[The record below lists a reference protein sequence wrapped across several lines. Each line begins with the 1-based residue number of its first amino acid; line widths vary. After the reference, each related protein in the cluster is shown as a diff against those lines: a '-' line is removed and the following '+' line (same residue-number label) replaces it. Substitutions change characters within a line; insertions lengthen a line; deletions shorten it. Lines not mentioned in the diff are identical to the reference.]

1 MTGWTTKTTTMIEK
15 ITSCDKI
22 EFVAP
27 YSVQCRQRISLVED
41 GNELAASFHR
51 SVMHPDSDWSQ
62 AEPNV
67 QAICNAVFTDAV
79 KADWAAKQAADAA
92 ALAID
97 GASVDASDETPT
109 EA

>member
-1 MTGWTTKTTTMIEK
+1 M
-15 ITSCDKI
+15 
-22 EFVAP
+22 
-27 YSVQCRQRISLVED
+27 Q
-41 GNELAASFHR
+41 
-51 SVMHPDSDWSQ
+51 PDSDWSQ

-92 ALAID
+92 ALATD
-97 GASVDASDETPT
+97 GASNAETPT

>member
-1 MTGWTTKTTTMIEK
+1 MIEK

-51 SVMHPDSDWSQ
+51 SVMHPDSDWSECE
-62 AEPNV
+62 ANV
-67 QAICNAVFTDAV
+67 QAICNAVFTDEV
-79 KADWAAKQAADAA
+79 KQQWADKQAADAA
-92 ALAID
+92 ALATD
-97 GASVDASDETPT
+97 GASNAETPT

>member
-1 MTGWTTKTTTMIEK
+1 MIEK

-22 EFVAP
+22 EFVVP
-27 YSVQCRQRISLVED
+27 YSVQCRQRISLVEE
-41 GNELAASFHR
+41 GQELAASFHR

-62 AEPNV
+62 AESNV

-92 ALAID
+92 EMATE
-97 GASVDASDETPT
+97 SASDAPAEEPAA
-109 EA
+109 E

>member
-1 MTGWTTKTTTMIEK
+1 MIEK

-27 YSVQCRQRISLVED
+27 YSVQCRQRISLVEE
-41 GNELAASFHR
+41 GQELAASFHR
-51 SVMHPDSDWSQ
+51 MVMHPDSDWSECE
-62 AEPNV
+62 ANV

-92 ALAID
+92 EMATD
-97 GASVDASDETPT
+97 GASAGTADETPT
-109 EA
+109 E

>member
-1 MTGWTTKTTTMIEK
+1 MIEK

-51 SVMHPDSDWSQ
+51 SVMHPDSDWSECE
-62 AEPNV
+62 ANV
-67 QAICNAVFTDAV
+67 QAICNAVFTDEV
-79 KADWAAKQAADAA
+79 KQQWADKLAADAA
-92 ALAID
+92 ALATD
-97 GASVDASDETPT
+97 GASDATPT
-109 EA
+109 DNA

>member
-1 MTGWTTKTTTMIEK
+1 MIEK
-15 ITSCDKI
+15 ITKCDKI

-27 YSVQCRQRISLVED
+27 YSVQCRQRISLVEE
-41 GNELAASFHR
+41 GQELAASFHR

-62 AEPNV
+62 AEANV

-92 ALAID
+92 QMATD
-97 GASVDASDETPT
+97 GATAGTADEPAAT
-109 EA
+109 E

>member
-1 MTGWTTKTTTMIEK
+1 MIEK
-15 ITSCDKI
+15 KTYCDKI
-22 EFVAP
+22 EFVPPFA
-27 YSVQCRQRISLVED
+27 VQCRKRISVVED
-41 GNELAASFHR
+41 GTELAASFER
-51 SVMHPDSDWSQ
+51 CVMQPDSDCQ

-92 ALAID
+92 EMATEPE
-97 GASVDASDETPT
+97 SVVTETPT

>member
-1 MTGWTTKTTTMIEK
+1 MIEK

-51 SVMHPDSDWSQ
+51 SVMHPDSDWSECE
-62 AEPNV
+62 ANV
-67 QAICNAVFTDAV
+67 QAICNAVFTDEV
-79 KADWAAKQAADAA
+79 KQQWADKLAADEAA
-92 ALAID
+92 MATES
-97 GASVDASDETPT
+97 ASAGTAEEPAAT
-109 EA
+109 E

>member
-1 MTGWTTKTTTMIEK
+1 MIEK

-92 ALAID
+92 QMTTD
-97 GASVDASDETPT
+97 GASGVTADAPT
-109 EA
+109 DNA

>member
-1 MTGWTTKTTTMIEK
+1 MIEK
-15 ITSCDKI
+15 ITKCDKI

-27 YSVQCRQRISLVED
+27 FSVQCRQRISLVED

-51 SVMHPDSDWSQ
+51 SVMHPDSDWSECE
-62 AEPNV
+62 ANV
-67 QAICNAVFTDAV
+67 QAICNAVFTDSV

-92 ALAID
+92 QMSID
-97 GASVDASDETPT
+97 GASTDAADEPSAP

>member
-1 MTGWTTKTTTMIEK
+1 MIEK

-51 SVMHPDSDWSQ
+51 RVMHPDSDWSECE
-62 AEPNV
+62 ANV
-67 QAICNAVFTDAV
+67 QAICNAVFTDEV
-79 KADWAAKQAADAA
+79 KQQWADKQAADAA
-92 ALAID
+92 ALATD
-97 GASVDASDETPT
+97 GASDAETPT

>member
-1 MTGWTTKTTTMIEK
+1 MIEK

-67 QAICNAVFTDAV
+67 QAICNAVFTDSV

-92 ALAID
+92 QMTTD
-97 GASVDASDETPT
+97 GASDATPT
-109 EA
+109 DNA

>member
-1 MTGWTTKTTTMIEK
+1 MIEK

-67 QAICNAVFTDAV
+67 QAICNAVFTDSV

-92 ALAID
+92 QMTTD
-97 GASVDASDETPT
+97 GASVDASDAPT
-109 EA
+109 ATE

>member
-1 MTGWTTKTTTMIEK
+1 MIEK
-15 ITSCDKI
+15 ITKCDKI

-41 GNELAASFHR
+41 GQELAASFHR

-67 QAICNAVFTDAV
+67 QAICNAVFTDQV

-92 ALAID
+92 ALATD
-97 GASVDASDETPT
+97 GASNAPADEPAAT
-109 EA
+109 E

>member
-1 MTGWTTKTTTMIEK
+1 MIEK

-51 SVMHPDSDWSQ
+51 SVMHPDSDWSECE
-62 AEPNV
+62 ANV

-79 KADWAAKQAADAA
+79 KAEWEAKKAADAA
-92 ALAID
+92 EEATEPESTD
-97 GASVDASDETPT
+97 TPDAPD
-109 EA
+109 A

>member
-1 MTGWTTKTTTMIEK
+1 MIEK

-92 ALAID
+92 EMATE
-97 GASVDASDETPT
+97 SASDAPADEPAAT
-109 EA
+109 E

>member
-1 MTGWTTKTTTMIEK
+1 MIEK

-41 GNELAASFHR
+41 GQELAASFHR
-51 SVMHPDSDWSQ
+51 MVMHPDSDWSQ

-79 KADWAAKQAADAA
+79 KADWADKLAADEAA
-92 ALAID
+92 MNVD
-97 GASVDASDETPT
+97 GASTGTPADEPAAT
-109 EA
+109 E

>member
-1 MTGWTTKTTTMIEK
+1 MIEK

-51 SVMHPDSDWSQ
+51 SVMHPDSDWSECE
-62 AEPNV
+62 ANV
-67 QAICNAVFTDAV
+67 QAICNAVFTDEV
-79 KADWAAKQAADAA
+79 KQQWADKLAADAA
-92 ALAID
+92 ALATD
-97 GASVDASDETPT
+97 GASTGTPT
-109 EA
+109 DNA

>member
-1 MTGWTTKTTTMIEK
+1 MIEK
-15 ITSCDKI
+15 IIKCDKI
-22 EFVAP
+22 EFVPP
-27 YSVQCRQRISLVED
+27 YAVQCRKRISVVED
-41 GNELAASFHR
+41 GNELAASFER
-51 SVMHPDSDWSQ
+51 CVMHPDSDWSQ

-92 ALAID
+92 ELATEPE
-97 GASVDASDETPT
+97 SVVTETPT

>member
-1 MTGWTTKTTTMIEK
+1 MIEK

-27 YSVQCRQRISLVED
+27 YSVQCRQRISLVEE
-41 GNELAASFHR
+41 GQELAASFHR

-62 AEPNV
+62 CEANV

-79 KADWAAKQAADAA
+79 KADWEAKKAADAA
-92 ALAID
+92 AIATEPESID
-97 GASVDASDETPT
+97 TPAAPDA
-109 EA
+109 

>member
-1 MTGWTTKTTTMIEK
+1 MIEK
-15 ITSCDKI
+15 KSYCDKI

-67 QAICNAVFTDAV
+67 QAICNAVFTDEV
-79 KADWAAKQAADAA
+79 KQLWADKLAADAA
-92 ALAID
+92 AMATD
-97 GASVDASDETPT
+97 GASDATPT
-109 EA
+109 DNA

>member
-1 MTGWTTKTTTMIEK
+1 MIEK
-15 ITSCDKI
+15 ITKCDKI

-27 YSVQCRQRISLVED
+27 YSVQCRQRISLVEE
-41 GNELAASFHR
+41 GEELAASFHR
-51 SVMHPDSDWSQ
+51 MVMHPDSDWSQ

-92 ALAID
+92 ALATD
-97 GASVDASDETPT
+97 GASEAETPT